1 MLIIFIRAIILYV
14 LLIASVRLMGKHQL
28 GQLQPSELA
37 VTILISNIATLPVED
52 PDLPLITGIIPILT
66 LASLDVLMSWIGLK
80 SKIIRRLSCGK
91 PVIIIKDGKIDQ
103 QKMKE
108 LRFTADDLIE
118 AMRSSNI
125 FDLNEI
131 QFAVVETTG
140 VVSFYQKYQY
150 RNVTNEDLQL
160 NQNTQN
166 PPEMVIDDG
175 NINIDALKRTGYGI
189 SWLTKKLSEKN
200 LSLKNVFIMTLDS
213 KGKSII
219 IERENKK

>member
-37 VTILISNIATLPVED
+37 ITILISNIATLPVED

-80 SKIIRRLSCGK
+80 SKIIRKLSCGK
-91 PVIIIKDGKIDQ
+91 PVIIIQDGKIDQ

-108 LRFTADDLIE
+108 LRFTADDLME
-118 AMRSSNI
+118 AMRSSDI
-125 FDLNEI
+125 FDINEI

-150 RNVTNEDLQL
+150 RNVTNQDLQL

-175 NINIDALKRTGYGI
+175 KVNADALKRTGYGI
-189 SWLTKKLSEKN
+189 SWLKQMLSEKN
-200 LSLKNVFIMTLDS
+200 LSLKDVFIMTLDS
-213 KGKSII
+213 NGKNIV
-219 IERENKK
+219 IEKERKK